1 MEESPLVEAVSADG
15 DDLTPKSVTGI
26 VHRMT
31 DMVSLR
37 KRNWSFIFEE
47 HSSVGTLSNW
57 HIVRLALVTRLISV
71 TPVSDMSLCHSGEQ
85 ESDAVCQVRV

>member
-1 MEESPLVEAVSADG
+1 MEPVVEESPVVEAVSADG

-37 KRNWSFIFEE
+37 KRNWSFFFEE
-47 HSSVGTLSNW
+47 HS
-57 HIVRLALVTRLISV
+57 
-71 TPVSDMSLCHSGEQ
+71 
-85 ESDAVCQVRV
+85 